1 MLAHEDQGQAQ
12 QPNLTPV
19 ALQPLGVEPTAN
31 QYPANYTP
39 EKALPAPKEQK
50 VSTATSICELCTC
63 ENETLSCTG
72 LHPKQR
78 LRQVPVLEPDTYND
92 TFTVLNFQGNF
103 IHGIQA
109 RAWKTYRWA
118 EKLNLSENY
127 IAEVHKDSFEGLL
140 SLQYLDLSCN
150 KIQSIERGTFEALPF
165 LKFINL
171 HCNLLTELSFGTF
184 QAWHG
189 MQFLHQV
196 ILNHNPLTTIED
208 SSLLKLPALKYLILP
223 SHLVCCLCR
232 FKNEIEVV
240 FKTVKLHCERT
251 CLISATQCLGEAS
264 IGNPGGTFMKVLE
277 ARKMS
282 TSTEL
287 TIGSEKS
294 SSEKGSIDSSGFMKE
309 QLDINDESD
318 IISALSYLLPYFSQ
332 GNLEGAEST
341 VLPFIQ
347 MLFSNTQDGDNSLGY
362 LKNNTKNSSFLPASH
377 SSSFTRNLQKL
388 YSLQKFLDAE
398 IQEKVDEVKKRK
410 LPCLCSLAFLVPYSG
425 AKSFQRSWKVLKHRK
440 TAWQRFGVE
449 GKGFKER
456 RKSLG
461 ETEEMI

>member
-208 SSLLKLPALKYLILP
+208 SSLLKLPALKYLDLGQTHVSLTALENILTWALELETLILP

-251 CLISATQCLGEAS
+251 CLISATQCHIKSFLFPISIIVASRDVRILPAGPKSERTRTERREALFFS
-264 IGNPGGTFMKVLE
+264 WQYCCCFI
-277 ARKMS
+277 
-282 TSTEL
+282 TE
-287 TIGSEKS
+287 S
-294 SSEKGSIDSSGFMKE
+294 
-309 QLDINDESD
+309 
-318 IISALSYLLPYFSQ
+318 LLLYSPAVR
-332 GNLEGAEST
+332 L
-341 VLPFIQ
+341 
-347 MLFSNTQDGDNSLGY
+347 QDG
-362 LKNNTKNSSFLPASH
+362 KKK
-377 SSSFTRNLQKL
+377 LQ
-388 YSLQKFLDAE
+388 E
-398 IQEKVDEVKKRK
+398 
-410 LPCLCSLAFLVPYSG
+410 
-425 AKSFQRSWKVLKHRK
+425 
-440 TAWQRFGVE
+440 
-449 GKGFKER
+449 
-456 RKSLG
+456 
-461 ETEEMI
+461 